1 MGYFGSF
8 YRDRGYVRLSI
19 RFYDYLQAVSTRL
32 IDLKNKLKEKVKQY
46 TNQ

>member
-8 YRDRGYVRLSI
+8 YRDRGYLRLSI
-19 RFYDYLQAVSTRL
+19 RFDDHSQAVSTKL
-32 IDLKNKLKEKVKQY
+32 IDLENKLKEKVKWY